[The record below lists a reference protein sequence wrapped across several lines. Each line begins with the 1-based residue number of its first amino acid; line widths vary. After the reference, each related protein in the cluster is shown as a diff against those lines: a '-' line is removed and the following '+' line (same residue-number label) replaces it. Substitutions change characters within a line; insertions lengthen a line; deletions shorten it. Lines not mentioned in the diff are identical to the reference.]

1 MKNRSTA
8 LALSTVA
15 LVSATFWGC
24 GQISNPAQPAA
35 DAREDAASGTVRT
48 ATAPQAV
55 FHTTPPVG
63 TEGTV
68 VGSSP
73 LTVQFNLCQSR
84 PANEEDR
91 LRYTFDFDGNGEI
104 DFYGHCRA
112 EHTYE
117 NPNSPVACVSARL
130 CVSDRRPDGEVCR
143 TIDVC
148 TEGAAAEPQPEPEA
162 TPTPTP
168 EPEGE

>member
-24 GQISNPAQPAA
+24 GQIDSPAQPTP
-35 DAREDAASGTVRT
+35 DMGGD
-48 ATAPQAV
+48 ATAAPLRRQTTPHAV
-55 FHTTPPVG
+55 FGTTPPMG
-63 TEGTV
+63 PDGMIA
-68 VGSSP
+68 GSSP

-84 PANEEDR
+84 PINEDDR
-91 LRYTFDFDGNGEI
+91 LRYSFDFDGNGEV

-112 EHTYE
+112 EYTYE

-130 CVSDRRPDGEVCR
+130 CVSDRRPAGEVCR

-148 TEGAAAEPQPEPEA
+148 TEGAAAEPQPEPAA